1 MPRYSKYR
9 AVKTEIDGIKFDSK
23 KEARRYK
30 ELKLLERGK
39 AISCLELQPVF
50 DLIPKQIHNG
60 KTIRKVVYKAD
71 FKYFDNNKKIWI
83 VEDVKGFKT
92 DVYKLKKKMFLFKYG
107 NEFKF
112 LET

>member
-1 MPRYSKYR
+1 MLMALNLIAR
-9 AVKTEIDGIKFDSK
+9 K
-23 KEARRYK
+23 KLEDTRNWNF
-30 ELKLLERGK
+30 LERGK
-39 AISCLELQPVF
+39 AISCLELQPIF